1 MPSGR
6 FEVTA
11 TAERA
16 ISAANYGRAFE
27 LKDRDGR
34 RFRGRVV
41 EVIGER
47 MRIVEARWWDGPL
60 WWFRRRLRERRS
72 RS

>member
-1 MPSGR
+1 MANGR

-16 ISAANYGRAFE
+16 ISAANYGIALE
-27 LKDRDGR
+27 LRDRNGR

-41 EVIGER
+41 EVDGER

-60 WWFRRRLRERRS
+60 WWLRRRLRERRS
-72 RS
+72 R